1 MGLDLAKV
9 NFSEKAE
16 VGYEFELRMPG
27 TDEPLGA
34 FIKVRGVD
42 SPKVKAYGKKVFR
55 EMQVKE
61 AQAKRKGREPD
72 QITIEEAE
80 DLAIES
86 AVVRT
91 IGWRGIEED
100 GKEVKFSEENA
111 ARIYREYP
119 FIRTQVMDESDQLLN
134 FI

>member
-16 VGYEFELRMPG
+16 VGYEFELRMPS

>member
-16 VGYEFELRMPG
+16 VGYEFELRMPS

-119 FIRTQVMDESDQLLN
+119 FIRAQVMDESDQLLN

>member
-16 VGYEFELRMPG
+16 VGYEFELRMPS

-34 FIKVRGVD
+34 FIKVRGAD

-55 EMQVKE
+55 EMQVKD

-80 DLAIES
+80 DLAVES

-91 IGWRGIEED
+91 IGWRGIEEN

-111 ARIYREYP
+111 ARIYREYS
-119 FIRTQVMDESDQLLN
+119 FIRTQVMEESDQILN